1 LTAFGA
7 IGRVSPFWSDH
18 RTNFPGRSALAV
30 IEPVRRSR
38 LYQDI
43 VSQIEALLDKGELH
57 PGDQLPPERA
67 LAEQFQVSRA
77 SVREALRS
85 LELLGVVET
94 RAGGGTFVRRTVP
107 EDLARPLSNLIARG
121 HTLTDVIEVR
131 GLIEPAIAASAAKRI
146 RPEELVELREILK
159 QQAEK
164 VAAGQPYA
172 EEDTRF
178 HELIGQAAR
187 NELLVTM
194 LGVIWDVLRSSREQW
209 LQTNQRA
216 HSSID
221 AHQRILAAL
230 EAHDPDAARAAA
242 ADHIRAVGEA
252 ILKLIADERGTH
264 TGTQAT
270 STVGKGM

>member
-1 LTAFGA
+1 
-7 IGRVSPFWSDH
+7 
-18 RTNFPGRSALAV
+18 
-30 IEPVRRSR
+30 
-38 LYQDI
+38 
-43 VSQIEALLDKGELH
+43 VSQIEALLDRGELH

-107 EDLARPLSNLIARG
+107 EDLARPLSNLIVRG

-146 RPEELVELREILK
+146 RPDELAELRTILK
-159 QQAEK
+159 QQADK
-164 VAAGQPYA
+164 VASGEPYA

-178 HELIGQAAR
+178 HEVIGQAAR

-230 EAHDPDAARAAA
+230 EAHDPDAARVAA
-242 ADHIRAVGEA
+242 ADHIRAVGEG
-252 ILKLIADERGTH
+252 ILKLLADQPQKT
-264 TGTQAT
+264 TA
-270 STVGKGM
+270 TVGKGS

>member
-1 LTAFGA
+1 M
-7 IGRVSPFWSDH
+7 
-18 RTNFPGRSALAV
+18 
-30 IEPVRRSR
+30 
-38 LYQDI
+38 
-43 VSQIEALLDKGELH
+43 SQIETLLDKGELR

-94 RAGGGTFVRRTVP
+94 RAGGGTFVRRTAP
-107 EDLARPLSNLIARG
+107 EDLARPLSNLIVRG

-146 RPEELVELREILK
+146 RPDELEELRAILK
-159 QQAEK
+159 QQADR

-178 HELIGQAAR
+178 HEVIGQAAR

-216 HSSID
+216 HASID
-221 AHQRILAAL
+221 AHQRILDAL
-230 EAHDPDAARAAA
+230 ETHDADAARAAA
-242 ADHIRAVGEA
+242 ADHIHAVGEG
-252 ILKLIADERGTH
+252 ILKLIADRPQPH
-264 TGTQAT
+264 AGTQGTGART
-270 STVGKGM
+270 QVTGAMGKGA

>member
-1 LTAFGA
+1 M
-7 IGRVSPFWSDH
+7 
-18 RTNFPGRSALAV
+18 
-30 IEPVRRSR
+30 
-38 LYQDI
+38 
-43 VSQIEALLDKGELH
+43 
-57 PGDQLPPERA
+57 
-67 LAEQFQVSRA
+67 SRA

-107 EDLARPLSNLIARG
+107 EDLARPLSNLIVRG

-146 RPEELVELREILK
+146 RPDELAELRAILT
-159 QQAEK
+159 QQADK
-164 VAAGQPYA
+164 VAAGEPYA

-194 LGVIWDVLRSSREQW
+194 LGVIWDVLRGSREQW

-216 HSSID
+216 HASID
-221 AHQRILAAL
+221 AHQHILAAL
-230 EAHDPDAARAAA
+230 EAHDPDRAHAAA
-242 ADHIRAVGEA
+242 AEHIHAVGEG
-252 ILKLIADERGTH
+252 ILKLIADQRSKNA
-264 TGTQAT
+264 GTQTT
-270 STVGKGM
+270 SAVGEGA

>member
-1 LTAFGA
+1 M
-7 IGRVSPFWSDH
+7 
-18 RTNFPGRSALAV
+18 
-30 IEPVRRSR
+30 
-38 LYQDI
+38 
-43 VSQIEALLDKGELH
+43 
-57 PGDQLPPERA
+57 
-67 LAEQFQVSRA
+67 SRA

-85 LELLGVVET
+85 LELLGIVET
-94 RAGGGTFVRRTVP
+94 RAGGGTFVRRTAP

-121 HTLTDVIEVR
+121 HTLSDVIEVR

-146 RPEELVELREILK
+146 RPDELVELRAILK
-159 QQAEK
+159 QQAER
-164 VAAGQPYA
+164 VAAGQPYV

-230 EAHDPDAARAAA
+230 EAHDADAARVAA
-242 ADHIRAVGEA
+242 ADHIRAVGEG
-252 ILKLIADERGTH
+252 ILKLIADQPR
-264 TGTQAT
+264 TQTRAR
-270 STVGKGM
+270 STVGKGA

>member
-1 LTAFGA
+1 M
-7 IGRVSPFWSDH
+7 
-18 RTNFPGRSALAV
+18 
-30 IEPVRRSR
+30 
-38 LYQDI
+38 
-43 VSQIEALLDKGELH
+43 SQIEALLDRGELN

-146 RPEELVELREILK
+146 RPEELAELRAILK
-159 QQAEK
+159 QQADK
-164 VAAGQPYA
+164 VAAGEPYA

-178 HELIGQAAR
+178 HEVIGQAAR

-221 AHQRILAAL
+221 AHQHILAAL
-230 EAHDPDAARAAA
+230 EAHDPDAARTAA
-242 ADHIRAVGEA
+242 ADHIRAVGEG
-252 ILKLIADERGTH
+252 ILKLIADQPQKSGAA
-264 TGTQAT
+264 QAT
-270 STVGKGM
+270 STVGKGS

>member
-1 LTAFGA
+1 
-7 IGRVSPFWSDH
+7 
-18 RTNFPGRSALAV
+18 
-30 IEPVRRSR
+30 
-38 LYQDI
+38 
-43 VSQIEALLDKGELH
+43 
-57 PGDQLPPERA
+57 
-67 LAEQFQVSRA
+67 VSRA

-121 HTLTDVIEVR
+121 HTLTDVIEAR

-146 RPEELVELREILK
+146 LPAELVALRAVLTE
-159 QQAEK
+159 QAER
-164 VAAGQPYA
+164 VAAGASYA
-172 EEDTRF
+172 DADARF
-178 HELIGQAAR
+178 HGLIGQAAR

-216 HSSID
+216 HSSVD

-242 ADHIRAVGEA
+242 ADHIKAVGEG
-252 ILKLIADERGTH
+252 ILKRIADKQGTPAE
-264 TGTQAT
+264 TPAPAA
-270 STVGKGM
+270 GKGA

>member
-1 LTAFGA
+1 MRVLVRPPDQFNRRSAFA
-7 IGRVSPFWSDH
+7 
-18 RTNFPGRSALAV
+18 GRSALAV

-107 EDLARPLSNLIARG
+107 EDLARPLSNLIVRG

-146 RPEELVELREILK
+146 RPDELAELRAILT
-159 QQAEK
+159 QQADR
-164 VAAGQPYA
+164 VAAGEPYA

-194 LGVIWDVLRSSREQW
+194 LGVIWDVLRGSREQW

-216 HSSID
+216 HASID
-221 AHQRILAAL
+221 AHQHILAAL
-230 EAHDPDAARAAA
+230 EAHDPDRAHAAA
-242 ADHIRAVGEA
+242 AEHIHAVGEG
-252 ILKLIADERGTH
+252 ILKLIADQRSKNA
-264 TGTQAT
+264 GTQTT
-270 STVGKGM
+270 SAVGEGA